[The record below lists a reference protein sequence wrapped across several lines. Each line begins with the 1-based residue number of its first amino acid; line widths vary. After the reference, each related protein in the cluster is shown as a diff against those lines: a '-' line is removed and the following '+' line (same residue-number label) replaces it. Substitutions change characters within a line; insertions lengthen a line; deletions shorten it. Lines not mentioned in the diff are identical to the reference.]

1 MSAGNWS
8 KACDFKLSTIKQH
21 TLDFLYTGY
30 KVVADQP
37 EVVVRGWDACGL
49 LAPYKPDLKEE
60 CHKKALAATS
70 DPEHAYYPLFPSND
84 RTQPPPGGEEPTP
97 GPDEVGDG
105 SAAVIGA
112 AEQNIADRAEAVMAA
127 ASAPAA
133 PLGQTKRAAEQPSKL
148 FSIFTKRA
156 KAG

>member
-1 MSAGNWS
+1 M
-8 KACDFKLSTIKQH
+8 
-21 TLDFLYTGY
+21 
-30 KVVADQP
+30 VANQP

-70 DPEHAYYPLFPSND
+70 DPEHAYHPLFPTND

-127 ASAPAA
+127 ASASAA
-133 PLGQTKRAAEQPSKL
+133 PLGQTKRAAEQASKL

-156 KAG
+156 KTG